1 MNMKVA
7 IAGSTGM
14 IGNLVQAICLD
25 HEDIT
30 EVRSLVRK
38 PTWTQHDKLTET
50 VIEDFED
57 YSGHDEVF
65 KDVGVGFFCIGAY
78 TGQVPDD
85 LFKKITLD
93 YAVAFGR
100 ALEEQNPG
108 ATLCLLSGQG
118 ADRTEKSRTS
128 FARYKGMAEN
138 QLSTLNLKFHSFR
151 PAYIYPVTPRK
162 EPNFMYRVSRF
173 LYPLI
178 KTFGK
183 KYSIKSTEL
192 AQAMVNVGLKGA
204 DMEVL
209 ENQDILRYS

>member
-30 EVRSLVRK
+30 EVSSLVRK

-93 YAVAFGR
+93 YAVALAEPWKSKIHKLPSVCSVDKAPIEPKR
-100 ALEEQNPG
+100 AGPALRGTREWP
-108 ATLCLLSGQG
+108 
-118 ADRTEKSRTS
+118 KIS
-128 FARYKGMAEN
+128 F
-138 QLSTLNLKFHSFR
+138 Q
-151 PAYIYPVTPRK
+151 P
-162 EPNFMYRVSRF
+162 
-173 LYPLI
+173 
-178 KTFGK
+178 
-183 KYSIKSTEL
+183 SI
-192 AQAMVNVGLKGA
+192 
-204 DMEVL
+204 
-209 ENQDILRYS
+209 

>member
-30 EVRSLVRK
+30 EVSSLVRK

-85 LFKKITLD
+85 LFKKIRWTT
-93 YAVAFGR
+93 R
-100 ALEEQNPG
+100 
-108 ATLCLLSGQG
+108 
-118 ADRTEKSRTS
+118 
-128 FARYKGMAEN
+128 
-138 QLSTLNLKFHSFR
+138 
-151 PAYIYPVTPRK
+151 
-162 EPNFMYRVSRF
+162 
-173 LYPLI
+173 
-178 KTFGK
+178 
-183 KYSIKSTEL
+183 
-192 AQAMVNVGLKGA
+192 
-204 DMEVL
+204 
-209 ENQDILRYS
+209 